1 MTEIPYPGSTPP
13 RNYTQEKQSV
23 ALTSMGAAILLSLL
37 KLTVGIYT
45 GSLGILSEA
54 MHSGLDLV
62 AAAITYISVR
72 VADIPADTD
81 HPFGHGKIEHL
92 SAFIETGLLIATCA
106 WIVWEAVRR
115 LFFRAVHVEPG
126 LWAFGVMFISVTI
139 DTFRSRAL
147 FRVARKYNSQ
157 ALEADA
163 LHFST
168 DVYSSSV
175 VILGLILVYVA
186 NQEKLPWL
194 RKADPVAALV
204 VAGIV
209 VYITLKLGKRTVEAL
224 VDTAPAG
231 SSSLIADA
239 VSRVPGVLRL
249 ERIRTRQSGTRLFVD
264 LRLALHSNT
273 SLEHAKTV
281 ADLVESAVHA
291 LFPDSDVVIHTTPSE
306 PPTGD
311 LVEKIRAI
319 ANRRNFQVH
328 EVTAYEVKGC
338 INVILD
344 LEVEPSL
351 RLDTA
356 HDQATVLEQEIKQG
370 LPEVCEV
377 NIHLEPFTKDVEAV
391 DAVQLTTAELESKLT
406 EIAQEIP
413 GVLDCHD
420 IEAHQAADNVFVRCH
435 CTLLPALPIARVHDI
450 TEELEF
456 RIRQAFPQILRVN
469 IHAEPKGQN

>member
-1 MTEIPYPGSTPP
+1 MASSVPT
-13 RNYTQEKQSV
+13 REKQKV
-23 ALTSMGAAILLSLL
+23 ALSSALAALLLIVM
-37 KLTVGIYT
+37 KLTVGLWT
-45 GSLGILSEA
+45 GSLGIISEA

-62 AAAITYISVR
+62 AAVVTYISVR
-72 VADIPADTD
+72 VSDKPADPA
-81 HPFGHGKIEHL
+81 HPFGHGKVESL
-92 SAFIETGLLIATCA
+92 SAFVETGLLFVTCA
-106 WIVWEAVRR
+106 WIIWEAIRR
-115 LFFRAVHVEPG
+115 LFFRDVHVEPS
-126 LWAFGVMFISVTI
+126 LAAFGVMFIAITI

-186 NQEKLPWL
+186 NKENFPWL
-194 RKADPVAALV
+194 RKADSVAALI
-204 VAGIV
+204 VAGVI
-209 VYITLKLGKRTVEAL
+209 VYITLQLGKRTVEEL
-224 VDTAPAG
+224 VDTSPAG
-231 SSSLIADA
+231 SSSRIAEA
-239 VSRVPGVLRL
+239 VSRVPGVLRV
-249 ERIRTRQSGTRLFVD
+249 ERVRTRQSGTRLFVD

-281 ADLVESAVHA
+281 ADLVESAVHE
-291 LFPDSDVVIHTTPSE
+291 LFPDADVVIHTTPSE
-306 PPTGD
+306 PPRGD

-344 LEVEPSL
+344 LEVEPGL

-356 HDQATVLEQEIKQG
+356 HDQATILEQEIKQE

-391 DAVQLTTAELESKLT
+391 SAVQLSPAELESKLT
-406 EIAQEIP
+406 KIAQEIP

-420 IEAHQAADNVFVRCH
+420 IEAHQAAGNVFVRCH
-435 CTLLPALPIARVHDI
+435 CTLLPGLPIARVHDI

-456 RIRQAFPQILRVN
+456 RIRRAFPQVLRVN